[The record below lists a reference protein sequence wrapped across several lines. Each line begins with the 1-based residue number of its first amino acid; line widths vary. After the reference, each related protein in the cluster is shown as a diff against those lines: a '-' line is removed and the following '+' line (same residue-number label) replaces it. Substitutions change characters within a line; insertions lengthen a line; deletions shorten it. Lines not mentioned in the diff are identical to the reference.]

1 MLADVMDVSVSDIYF
16 QSKLALNYLLIISI
30 YQKEIILKEQ
40 NHLCDKARM
49 LGKGTC
55 MLPEVPCIT

>member
-30 YQKEIILKEQ
+30 YQKEIILKE
-40 NHLCDKARM
+40 
-49 LGKGTC
+49 
-55 MLPEVPCIT
+55 